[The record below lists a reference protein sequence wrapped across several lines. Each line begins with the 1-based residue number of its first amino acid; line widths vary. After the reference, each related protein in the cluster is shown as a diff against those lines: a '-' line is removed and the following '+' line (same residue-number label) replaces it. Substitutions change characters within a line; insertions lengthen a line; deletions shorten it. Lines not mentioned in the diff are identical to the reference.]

1 MQKNKFDFAKKMRK
15 LLESPV
21 EDPALVQRGLEFGI
35 KPKKLCHGMVLL
47 MALLDAAE
55 KGNMTAMKEIRVML
69 EESSAE
75 ESGVQIIDD
84 IPFD

>member
-1 MQKNKFDFAKKMRK
+1 MEEKKFHFAKSMRQ

-21 EDPALVQRGLEFGI
+21 EDAALQQRGLEFGLE
-35 KPKKLCHGMVLL
+35 PQQLCHGMVLL